1 MTIESAKKAKELLN
15 LSENTSQVI
24 EFLDNAKNPYFVS
37 EVQGNRG
44 SASSQSLSE
53 PLIYDLMKALK
64 DLQQSYLNQIKNLT

>member
-15 LSENTSQVI
+15 LSENTGQVI
-24 EFLDNAKNPYFVS
+24 EFLNNAKCPYFVS

-53 PLIYDLMKALK
+53 PLIYDLIKALK
-64 DLQQSYLNQIKNLT
+64 DLQQAYLNQIKNLT